1 MRIRRQIPC
10 MKSVRTRDGIGVIVT
25 GRKAVIDAMD
35 EKHVRG
41 AARLTNDKIAG
52 ADAASKVRYVRTM
65 HVRDSQSSL
74 CHLCSTIPRAFK
86 MLMLIKWRL
95 SWALAVLDRARYVD
109 THLSYLQGKPV
120 ENNSE
125 GYAHIRKE
133 HSWRQYM
140 NRYVFLLFTCRKGGF
155 NRPLDKV

>member
-1 MRIRRQIPC
+1 MN
-10 MKSVRTRDGIGVIVT
+10 
-25 GRKAVIDAMD
+25 DAMD

-41 AARLTNDKIAG
+41 AAPPTNDKIAG
-52 ADAASKVRYVRTM
+52 VDAASKVRYVLTM
-65 HVRDSQSSL
+65 HVRHSQSSL
-74 CHLCSTIPRAFK
+74 CHLFSKIPLAFK

-95 SWALAVLDRARYVD
+95 SWALAILDRARYVD
-109 THLSYLQGKPV
+109 THLSNLQGKPV

-140 NRYVFLLFTCRKGGF
+140 NRYVFSLFTCSKGGF

>member
-1 MRIRRQIPC
+1 
-10 MKSVRTRDGIGVIVT
+10 
-25 GRKAVIDAMD
+25 
-35 EKHVRG
+35 
-41 AARLTNDKIAG
+41 
-52 ADAASKVRYVRTM
+52 
-65 HVRDSQSSL
+65 
-74 CHLCSTIPRAFK
+74 
-86 MLMLIKWRL
+86 MLMLTKWRL

-109 THLSYLQGKPV
+109 THLSYLHGKPV

>member
-1 MRIRRQIPC
+1 MRTRRQIQC

-86 MLMLIKWRL
+86 MLMLTKWRL
-95 SWALAVLDRARYVD
+95 SWALAVAR
-109 THLSYLQGKPV
+109 
-120 ENNSE
+120 
-125 GYAHIRKE
+125 
-133 HSWRQYM
+133 
-140 NRYVFLLFTCRKGGF
+140 
-155 NRPLDKV
+155 

>member
-1 MRIRRQIPC
+1 MRTRRQIQC
-10 MKSVRTRDGIGVIVT
+10 TKSVRTRDGIGVIVT
-25 GRKAVIDAMD
+25 GRKAATDAMD

-41 AARLTNDKIAG
+41 AVRLTNDKIAG

-74 CHLCSTIPRAFK
+74 CHLCSTIPLAFK

-95 SWALAVLDRARYVD
+95 SWALAILDRARYVV

>member
-1 MRIRRQIPC
+1 M
-10 MKSVRTRDGIGVIVT
+10 T
-25 GRKAVIDAMD
+25 DAMD

-41 AARLTNDKIAG
+41 AAPPTNDKIAG
-52 ADAASKVRYVRTM
+52 VDAASKVRYVLTM
-65 HVRDSQSSL
+65 HVRHSQSSL
-74 CHLCSTIPRAFK
+74 CHLFSKIPLAFK

-95 SWALAVLDRARYVD
+95 SWALAILDRARYVD
-109 THLSYLQGKPV
+109 IHPSYLQGKPV

-133 HSWRQYM
+133 HSWRQYR
-140 NRYVFLLFTCRKGGF
+140 NPYVILLYTRRKGGF